1 MVKIAATFTVLKS
14 DLSLHLALRQDVR
27 SRSLNYAPQEKR
39 RYFAQLLGYQV
50 MPDDKLFD
58 FQTVELRTPAVQLI
72 SHQDVRAISLYCG
85 EEIINEREVRVN
97 SLVYCQTCARGGYY
111 RVK

>member
-1 MVKIAATFTVLKS
+1 MGHRTSRIEDMVKIAATFTVLKS

-58 FQTVELRTPAVQLI
+58 F
-72 SHQDVRAISLYCG
+72 
-85 EEIINEREVRVN
+85 
-97 SLVYCQTCARGGYY
+97 
-111 RVK
+111 